1 MMNEFCIN
9 VHVTVD
15 VTDRLHD
22 LLSALR
28 GTPCP
33 SAAPALNEPEPVPAA
48 AAVPAP
54 EAVMA
59 AISEAVTA
67 PPAAAKEADVHA
79 AEKEYTLV
87 DVREAIDRTR
97 TRIEGE
103 DWLNANSPGR
113 LRWHEPL
120 NAWFRLTAA
129 HFGAEK
135 PSWLPDSESRRLFIA
150 ECDRV
155 TVEDDSLVVKCP
167 F

>member
-15 VTDRLHD
+15 VTDRLHE

-28 GTPCP
+28 GTPCH
-33 SAAPALNEPEPVPAA
+33 SASVALNEPEPAPAVDAAPAPEAPTAAIPEAA
-48 AAVPAP
+48 AAVPA
-54 EAVMA
+54 
-59 AISEAVTA
+59 
-67 PPAAAKEADVHA
+67 AAKETEAS

-97 TRIEGE
+97 LRIEGE
-103 DWLNANSPGR
+103 DWLNANSAGR

>member
-15 VTDRLHD
+15 VTDRLHE

-28 GTPCP
+28 GAPCAP
-33 SAAPALNEPEPVPAA
+33 VAVAVNESVPAPAVEAAAAIEVPAA
-48 AAVPAP
+48 AIDEAPAP
-54 EAVMA
+54 EATVPA
-59 AISEAVTA
+59 SEA
-67 PPAAAKEADVHA
+67 P

-97 TRIEGE
+97 LRIEGE
-103 DWLNANSPGR
+103 DWLNANSAGR

>member
-28 GTPCP
+28 GAPCAP
-33 SAAPALNEPEPVPAA
+33 VAVAVNESVPVPAVEAAPADEAPAA
-48 AAVPAP
+48 AIP
-54 EAVMA
+54 EAATA
-59 AISEAVTA
+59 A
-67 PPAAAKEADVHA
+67 PAAVIESEVHA

-97 TRIEGE
+97 LRIEGE
-103 DWLNANSPGR
+103 DWLNANSAGR

-120 NAWFRLTAA
+120 NEWFRLTAA

>member
-15 VTDRLHD
+15 VTDRLHE

-28 GTPCP
+28 GAPCAP
-33 SAAPALNEPEPVPAA
+33 VAVAVNESVPAPAVEAA
-48 AAVPAP
+48 AAIEAPSTAIDEAPAP
-54 EAVMA
+54 EATA
-59 AISEAVTA
+59 PASEAT
-67 PPAAAKEADVHA
+67 

-97 TRIEGE
+97 VRIEGE
-103 DWLNANSPGR
+103 DWLNANSAGR

>member
-1 MMNEFCIN
+1 MNEFCIN

-15 VTDRLHD
+15 VADRLHE

-28 GTPCP
+28 GAPVLNEPQPACAVEAAAAIEAPADEASAAAIPEAAT
-33 SAAPALNEPEPVPAA
+33 AAPA
-48 AAVPAP
+48 
-54 EAVMA
+54 AVME
-59 AISEAVTA
+59 SEA
-67 PPAAAKEADVHA
+67 P

-97 TRIEGE
+97 LRIEGE
-103 DWLNANSPGR
+103 DWLNANSAGR

>member
-1 MMNEFCIN
+1 MNEFCIN

-15 VTDRLHD
+15 VTDRLHE

-28 GTPCP
+28 GAPCAP
-33 SAAPALNEPEPVPAA
+33 VAVAVNESVPAPAVEAAAAIEVPAA
-48 AAVPAP
+48 AIDEAPAP
-54 EAVMA
+54 EA
-59 AISEAVTA
+59 TA
-67 PPAAAKEADVHA
+67 PAPEAT

-97 TRIEGE
+97 VRIEGE
-103 DWLNANSPGR
+103 DWLYANSAGR

>member
-15 VTDRLHD
+15 VTDRLHE

-28 GTPCP
+28 GAPCP
-33 SAAPALNEPEPVPAA
+33 PAAPALNEPEPVPPVVAA
-48 AAVPAP
+48 PAP

-67 PPAAAKEADVHA
+67 DPAVAHPIK
-79 AEKEYTLV
+79 KEYTLV

-97 TRIEGE
+97 LRIEGE
-103 DWLNANSPGR
+103 DWLNANSAGR